1 MRWICTSLLVLS
13 FAQAAASLDR
23 AVRIGVLSIFH
34 PQHLTVATSETEDLV
49 LSAGARRV
57 FVHPRSSCSAAD
69 LSAAGDT
76 LVVRCGRFEIRTAEL
91 RAAARNQQATKFVLK
106 IPGKLS
112 RQYEGIL
119 EVKAKNGE
127 IIPVVEM
134 DLELAVAS
142 VVLAETEP
150 DAPLDALKA
159 QAVVSRSYLVAGRGR
174 HTDFDFCDL
183 THCQLLREPPEADGR
198 AAQAAAATRGMVLAY
213 ADKPFA
219 AMFTRSCGGD
229 TRTPVESGL
238 SSAEYPYYVV
248 RCEICYRDPVRWTR
262 TLSREDAA
270 LLLSNRENGKIA
282 IVRKLGWDAVPG
294 DNFTVREQGN
304 EVILEGVGQGHGMG
318 LCQRG
323 ARSMAELGS
332 DFQTIL
338 SHYFPNTTLKSLSSR
353 QR

>member
-1 MRWICTSLLVLS
+1 M
-13 FAQAAASLDR
+13 
-23 AVRIGVLSIFH
+23 RIGVLSIFH

-76 LVVRCGRFEIRTAEL
+76 LVMRCGRFEIRTAEL

-106 IPGKLS
+106 ISGKLA
-112 RQYEGIL
+112 RQYQGIL

-142 VVLAETEP
+142 VVLAEAEP
-150 DAPLDALKA
+150 DAPFEALKA

-229 TRTPVESGL
+229 TRVAKFVIGTRFVGRVRFLGKTPH
-238 SSAEYPYYVV
+238 
-248 RCEICYRDPVRWTR
+248 CCYRTGKTER
-262 TLSREDAA
+262 SRSGENWAGMRFQVIT
-270 LLLSNRENGKIA
+270 SRCGNREMK
-282 IVRKLGWDAVPG
+282 
-294 DNFTVREQGN
+294 
-304 EVILEGVGQGHGMG
+304 
-318 LCQRG
+318 
-323 ARSMAELGS
+323 
-332 DFQTIL
+332 
-338 SHYFPNTTLKSLSSR
+338 
-353 QR
+353 